1 MVKMINKIL
10 LEPFNDFVTMFT
22 SFLPSLLSAIVVFML
37 GLLLCWFFNKITKT
51 ILNMI
56 SADKFFHRIGV
67 GNLLEKGGIKE
78 TPSALIAKVSYWIL
92 VIFFSTLAV
101 YTLNVPAIG
110 VLLQKFLIYLP
121 NFFISVLVIITG
133 FLVSNFVETTV
144 LIASVNSGI
153 KFAKLLS
160 QGVKLIIILL
170 ASTMALE
177 QLGIGHD
184 TVLVAFTL
192 VFGGMIFALSL
203 AFGLGGKEIAMKYL
217 EKRLTG
223 DDEESNGIK
232 HL

>member
-1 MVKMINKIL
+1 MIKMINKIF
-10 LEPFNDFVTMFT
+10 LEPFNEFVTMLA
-22 SFLPSLLSAIVVFML
+22 SFLPNMLSAIVVLLL
-37 GLLLCWFFNKITKT
+37 GLVLCKIFNKFAQKT
-51 ILNMI
+51 LSII
-56 SADKFFHRIGV
+56 SADKFFHRV
-67 GNLLEKGGIKE
+67 GIDNLLEKGGIKE
-78 TPSALIAKVSYWIL
+78 TPSDLIVKLSFWIL
-92 VIFFSTLAV
+92 VIFFSTLAL

-121 NFFISVLVIITG
+121 NFFISVLIILIG

-160 QGVKLIIILL
+160 RGVKLTIILL

-192 VFGGMIFALSL
+192 VFGGVIFAISL
-203 AFGLGGKEIAMKYL
+203 AFGLGGKDMAMKYL
-217 EKRLTG
+217 EKKLAG
-223 DDEESNGIK
+223 GDEEGNGIK